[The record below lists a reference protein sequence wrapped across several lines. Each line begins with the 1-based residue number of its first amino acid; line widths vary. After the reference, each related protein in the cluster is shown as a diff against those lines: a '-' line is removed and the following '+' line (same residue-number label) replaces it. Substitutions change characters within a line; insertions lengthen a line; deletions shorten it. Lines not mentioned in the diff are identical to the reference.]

1 MLERKTMVHE
11 GTDPTM
17 IDKKFAAKI
26 LLLGVFV
33 AAVVVA
39 LVFEAY
45 GTPSRPK
52 AGERV
57 VDETYQNPQT
67 YLLALPVD
75 GKILDGRFTNIRFQP
90 YGTALLYDQS
100 ILFCGDVADEFVTS
114 GVIVVAYK
122 TQASGRYQGI
132 GCHELTGV
140 FELKGAK

>member
-1 MLERKTMVHE
+1 
-11 GTDPTM
+11 M
-17 IDKKFAAKI
+17 INKKFAAKI
-26 LLLGVFV
+26 LLLGAIV

-39 LVFEAY
+39 LVFEAH
-45 GTPSRPK
+45 GSPSRPK
-52 AGERV
+52 TGEPGIG
-57 VDETYQNPQT
+57 ETYQNPQT

-90 YGTALLYDQS
+90 YGAALFDEPS
-100 ILFCGDVADEFVTS
+100 ILFCGNVADEFVRTA

-140 FELKGAK
+140 FELKGAQ